1 MQCQLIKGNKLS
13 CLRRGAAPLLLA
25 HQNEQQACQ
34 VADVQ
39 STTAI
44 VATTILLQKLYIL
57 WDLLW
62 TNNDLLRN
70 MYKACSFAEQLVVS
84 PTLPTC
90 IPAGISHPCLHWY
103 IGITL
108 QGGFF
113 LSFIL
118 CLGRGLTLGSSRDV
132 HFADLKCHCHWET
145 LRENTHM
152 WTNLQ
157 WLLCQ
162 ASRLSAVYDKVFLLT
177 LAESIWKMKRKCNKL
192 LLLLLRLSS
201 KMFSMTCTSPNWE
214 EEEQHIT
221 TKDDLQKQH
230 HVHNIFC
237 HWSSTFHTDNN
248 VENMASAP
256 FLLLLPP

>member
-1 MQCQLIKGNKLS
+1 
-13 CLRRGAAPLLLA
+13 
-25 HQNEQQACQ
+25 
-34 VADVQ
+34 
-39 STTAI
+39 
-44 VATTILLQKLYIL
+44 
-57 WDLLW
+57 
-62 TNNDLLRN
+62 
-70 MYKACSFAEQLVVS
+70 
-84 PTLPTC
+84 LPTC